1 MEQRNQDVIIIGG
14 GIGGPAAA
22 FGLRQLGYDVAVYE
36 QATALEAA
44 GAGLT
49 LWKNALDALREFGLW
64 ERLQAAALP
73 DDRFAR
79 LPAIWARDGEL
90 LVAADAAEMEK
101 RFGRALAAVHRADLQ
116 ETLIQGLGAEHVTL
130 GRRCVGFQQDA
141 DGVTVYF
148 ADGGQARAGFLVG
161 AGGLHSPV
169 RAQLHGDR
177 PPRYAG
183 YTAWRAVIPFAGD
196 RRLDGGLRAGES
208 WGRGARHGRLPLTNG
223 RVYWFATRNAPEG
236 ERAGDGEKAALL
248 ETFSGWHEPVESL
261 IWATGEGD
269 ILRNDI
275 YDRPPLKSWGEGRV
289 TLLGDAAHPMTPD
302 LGQGAAQTLEDAVV
316 LCDCVGEHGLIPAAL
331 RAYEAQRIPR
341 TTSIVRASRLAGAVG
356 QWSHPAAVA
365 ARRALARLLLGRL
378 QMRQLERL
386 LATGF

>member
-1 MEQRNQDVIIIGG
+1 MDQRNQSVIIVGG

-36 QATALEAA
+36 QASALEAV

-49 LWKNALDALREFGLW
+49 LWKNALDALRELGLW

-79 LPAIWARDGEL
+79 LPGIWARDGEL
-90 LVAADAAEMEK
+90 LVEADAAAMER

-116 ETLIQGLGAEHVTL
+116 ETLIEGLGEEHVSL

-148 ADGGQARAGFLVG
+148 ADGGQARAAFLVG

-169 RAQLHGDR
+169 RAQLHGER
-177 PPRYAG
+177 PPTYAG
-183 YTAWRAVIPFAGD
+183 YSAWRAVIPFAGD
-196 RRLDGGLRAGES
+196 LRAGES
-208 WGRGARHGRLPLTNG
+208 WGRGARHGRLPLPGG
-223 RVYWFATRNAPEG
+223 RVYWFATRNVPEG
-236 ERAGDGEKAALL
+236 ERAEGGEKTALL
-248 ETFSGWHEPVESL
+248 STFSGWHEPVEAL
-261 IWATGEGD
+261 IWATPEEE

-289 TLLGDAAHPMTPD
+289 TLLGDAAHPMTPN
-302 LGQGAAQTLEDAVV
+302 LGQGAAQALEDAVV
-316 LCDCVGEHGLIPAAL
+316 LCDCVGEHGLTPAAL
-331 RAYEAQRIPR
+331 RAYEARRIPR
-341 TTSIVRASRLAGAVG
+341 TSFIVRASRLAGAIG
-356 QWSHPAAVA
+356 QWAHPAAVA
-365 ARRALARLLLGRL
+365 ARRVLARILLGRL
-378 QMRQLERL
+378 QMRQLDRL
-386 LATGF
+386 LTTDF